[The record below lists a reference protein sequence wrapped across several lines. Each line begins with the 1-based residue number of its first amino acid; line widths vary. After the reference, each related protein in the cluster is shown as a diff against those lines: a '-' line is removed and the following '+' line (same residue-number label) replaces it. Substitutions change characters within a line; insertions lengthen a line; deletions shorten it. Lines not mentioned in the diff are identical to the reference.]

1 MEFQTRDF
9 IFQGMKEMYDS
20 VNEPDLAL
28 KKQRG
33 FAGLIAKLVE
43 PLNENPNFRNKFNKI
58 QRKFLINATNLNYA
72 AILSIEKGT
81 ITVESIPNKPVNNLI
96 KKKLGW
102 DGYIAMDTQLF
113 LALVSKRLSLMGMLK
128 KWISGDITMKGI
140 TKLLVFLKILK
151 FLEE

>member
-1 MEFQTRDF
+1 MAFQTLVF
-9 IFQGMKEMYDS
+9 IFQGIKEMYDTVS
-20 VNEPDLAL
+20 NPDLAL

-43 PLNENPNFRNKFNKI
+43 PLNENPNFKNKFNKI
-58 QRKFLINATNLNYA
+58 QRKFVINGTNLNYA
-72 AILSIEKGT
+72 AIISLEKGT
-81 ITVESIPNKPVNNLI
+81 ITVESIPNKPVDNLI

-140 TKLLVFLKILK
+140 TKLLIFLKILK